1 MKKFLVPVDFS
12 AVSEDVF
19 DSAIALLR
27 ALGGQATLLYVIP
40 AAAAAPDLPVPA
52 PALRKA
58 RSAALALARKKLA
71 AKLRAFHRLGLACKV
86 RLVSGSPAATILQE
100 ARRIRADCIIMGS
113 HGHGKMHDMLVG
125 STTRG
130 VLRKA
135 ACSVLILPPVD
146 RAYE

>member
-71 AKLRAFHRLGLACKV
+71 AKLRAFHPARPRLQGPARIRFTRRHDSAGGPANPGRLHHHGLPWPRQNARHARRQHHPRRPAES
-86 RLVSGSPAATILQE
+86 RLQCADPAAG
-100 ARRIRADCIIMGS
+100 RSR
-113 HGHGKMHDMLVG
+113 V
-125 STTRG
+125 
-130 VLRKA
+130 
-135 ACSVLILPPVD
+135 
-146 RAYE
+146 